1 MGSENV
7 IRITVREKE
16 ARADRTVYICGNSCF
31 VVKFDFDQE
40 WDQFETKTARFICD
54 NNSYTDVVFQGT
66 TCPVP
71 VLSNTHRVRIG
82 VFAGNLVT
90 TTPAHVVATKSILC
104 EGGTPAAPTDNVY
117 GQIMEMLN
125 HVTGGGATLPP
136 VSEADDG
143 KVLMIV
149 GGKWVVTDL
158 PDGNNPD
165 SGGGD
170 LPGDD
175 NTGNDNTG
183 GADSGGDDVIPDG
196 DIATDKDVN
205 DMFDGVFGDGDVPE
219 GDGNIP
225 DGDIATDEEVN
236 DMFNGIFGGG

>member
-1 MGSENV
+1 VGSENV

-16 ARADRTVYICGNSCF
+16 AIADRSVYVCGNSCF

-40 WDQFETKTARFICD
+40 WDKFETKTARFICD

-71 VLSNTHRVRIG
+71 VLSNTHRIRIG

-125 HVTGGGATLPP
+125 QMTGGGASLPP
-136 VSEADDG
+136 VSDADDG

-158 PDGNNPD
+158 PAGNPPD
-165 SGGGD
+165 D
-170 LPGDD
+170 
-175 NTGNDNTG
+175 
-183 GADSGGDDVIPDG
+183 GGDDIIPDE
-196 DIATDKDVN
+196 DIATDEDVD

-219 GDGNIP
+219 GDDTIP

>member
-16 ARADRTVYICGNSCF
+16 AIADRTIYVCGNSGF

-40 WDQFETKTARFICD
+40 WDKFETKTARFICD
-54 NNSYTDVVFQGT
+54 NNAFTDVVFQGT

-90 TTPAHVVATKSILC
+90 TTPAYVVATKSILC
-104 EGGTPAAPTDNVY
+104 EGGAPAAPTDNVY

-125 HVTGGGATLPP
+125 QMTGGGASLPP
-136 VSEADDG
+136 ASEADDG

-158 PDGNNPD
+158 PNGNQPD
-165 SGGGD
+165 DGGGD
-170 LPGDD
+170 SPGDD
-175 NTGNDNTG
+175 NTG
-183 GADSGGDDVIPDG
+183 GDDIVPDE
-196 DIATDKDVN
+196 DIATDEDVN

-219 GDGNIP
+219 GDDTIP
-225 DGDIATDEEVN
+225 DGDVATDEEVN

>member
-1 MGSENV
+1 MGSKNV

-16 ARADRTVYICGNSCF
+16 AIADRTVYVCGNSCF

-40 WDQFETKTARFICD
+40 WDKFETKTARFICD
-54 NNSYTDVVFQGT
+54 NNSYTDVVFQGM

-90 TTPAHVVATKSILC
+90 TTPANVVATKSILC

-125 HVTGGGATLPP
+125 QVTGGGTSLPP
-136 VSEADDG
+136 ASEADDG

-158 PDGNNPD
+158 PAGNNP
-165 SGGGD
+165 GGD
-170 LPGDD
+170 SPGDD
-175 NTGNDNTG
+175 NTGDDNTG
-183 GADSGGDDVIPDG
+183 GDDIIPDD
-196 DIATDKDVN
+196 DIATDEDVN
-205 DMFDGVFGDGDVPE
+205 DMFDGVFGGGDDSG
-219 GDGNIP
+219 GDDNIP